1 MTEKPKQT
9 INITKARRGWDVE
22 TIVHWPGVK
31 HPAMGYNQES
41 TLAIALW
48 KTVDRAFQVTEITV
62 KGKVLTNRDAYQSIE
77 DSLTRGRGRLA
88 FMLPG
93 YREALG
99 L

>member
-1 MTEKPKQT
+1 MKPKQE
-9 INITKARRGWDVE
+9 INITKVKRGWSVE

-31 HPAMGYNQES
+31 HPATGYNQES

-48 KTVDRAFQVTEITV
+48 KTVDRKFQVTAITV
-62 KGKVLTNRDAYQSIE
+62 KGKPLSNADAYQNIE
-77 DSLTRGRGRLA
+77 DSLTRGRLA

>member
-1 MTEKPKQT
+1 MTPKPKQE
-9 INITKARRGWDVE
+9 INITKVKRGWSVE
-22 TIVHWPGVK
+22 TIVHWPGIK
-31 HPAMGYNQES
+31 HPAVGHNQES

-77 DSLTRGRGRLA
+77 DSLTHGRLA